1 MVEANILYIYML
13 PLYAANV
20 LNWQP
25 AMLACQIFVQ
35 NILCVPLQAAHVM
48 TWQPAMLAC
57 QIFMQ
62 PYDWQ
67 PAMLACQIFVQPYVN
82 MKAINARCYYMYIY
96 I

>member
-1 MVEANILYIYML
+1 ML

-48 TWQPAMLAC
+48 TWQPAMLA
-57 QIFMQ
+57 
-62 PYDWQ
+62 YH
-67 PAMLACQIFVQPYVN
+67 IFVQPYVN
-82 MKAINARCYYMYIY
+82 MKAINASCYYVYIY
-96 I
+96 IYKFVYIYIYFVNNIYIFVE